1 MQVTA
6 PFHVAFLRL
15 EPERLLW
22 KRQGVIKETDGL
34 TLTGGNAA
42 PCESLAMTGVVP
54 EKREYVQT
62 WRRGSSTI
70 PDSPSPDERGGNLDI
85 NSSTKELDE
94 AGHHLLQS
102 PVAPKRPQEASKDK
116 IVRIV

>member
-15 EPERLLW
+15 EPERLRLEAARRYQRDRW
-22 KRQGVIKETDGL
+22 PHADGRKRGPMRKF
-34 TLTGGNAA
+34 GNDR
-42 PCESLAMTGVVP
+42 CRSGE
-54 EKREYVQT
+54 REYVQT